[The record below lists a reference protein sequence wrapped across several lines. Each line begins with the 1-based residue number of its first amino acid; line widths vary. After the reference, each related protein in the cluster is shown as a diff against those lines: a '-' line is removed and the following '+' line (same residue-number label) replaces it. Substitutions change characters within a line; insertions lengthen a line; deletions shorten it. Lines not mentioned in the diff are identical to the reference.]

1 MCPVSNRQVQQST
14 QSKLMHIDITPLAAI
29 CYVTPCNFRF
39 YIYHLETVFCWCSVF
54 RSCSNLNLIVH
65 TCFKHGSINFNPPI
79 RTFTLHRNS
88 NANIGLKQY
97 IEIDISNYALKLGI
111 LITPK
116 SLIYSAYFFT
126 QKLCLISILMTVKII
141 SNTFT

>member
-1 MCPVSNRQVQQST
+1 MCPVSNRQVQRST

-88 NANIGLKQY
+88 NANIGLKKY
-97 IEIDISNYALKLGI
+97 IEIDILNSKSKIYQKDICSKIRNSNY
-111 LITPK
+111 T
-116 SLIYSAYFFT
+116 
-126 QKLCLISILMTVKII
+126 
-141 SNTFT
+141 

>member
-1 MCPVSNRQVQQST
+1 
-14 QSKLMHIDITPLAAI
+14 MHIDITPLAAI

-88 NANIGLKQY
+88 NANIGLKKY
-97 IEIDISNYALKLGI
+97 IEIKINRKYIIKIYVLKLGI

-116 SLIYSAYFFT
+116 TLIYSTYFFT
-126 QKLCLISILMTVKII
+126 QKLCLISILMKVKII

>member
-14 QSKLMHIDITPLAAI
+14 QSILMHIDITSLAAI

-88 NANIGLKQY
+88 NANIGFKKY
-97 IEIDISNYALKLGI
+97 IEIDISNYALNLGI

-116 SLIYSAYFFT
+116 ILIYSTDFFT
-126 QKLCLISILMTVKII
+126 
-141 SNTFT
+141 

>member
-1 MCPVSNRQVQQST
+1 MCPVSNRQLQQST

-79 RTFTLHRNS
+79 RTFTLNGIQMLILVSNS
-88 NANIGLKQY
+88 ILRFTFRTNRKYIINI
-97 IEIDISNYALKLGI
+97 YALKLGM

-116 SLIYSAYFFT
+116 TLIYSTDFFT
-126 QKLCLISILMTVKII
+126 
-141 SNTFT
+141 